1 MSIEAHHGRALIEE
15 ARSALDGAHR
25 AALAA
30 DAGGLRRS
38 LATAETLLHDASRA
52 GLGEE
57 ADADIA
63 AVRGGVAKALAD
75 LEAGALVEMELLVE
89 ASRTRL
95 AKT

>member
-15 ARSALDGAHR
+15 ARSALDAAHR

-38 LATAETLLHDASRA
+38 LATAETLLHDAVQA
-52 GLGEE
+52 GLEGE

-63 AVRGGVAKALAD
+63 AVRDGIVKALAD
-75 LEAGALVEMELLVE
+75 LEAGALVEMELLIE
-89 ASRTRL
+89 TARTRL
-95 AKT
+95 AKA